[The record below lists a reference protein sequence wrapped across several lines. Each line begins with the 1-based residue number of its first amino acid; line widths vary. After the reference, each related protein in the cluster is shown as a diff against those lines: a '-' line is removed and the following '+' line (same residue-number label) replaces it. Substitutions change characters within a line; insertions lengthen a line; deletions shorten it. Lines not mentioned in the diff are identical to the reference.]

1 MKNNQKHKLGQIFA
15 DELYRGAPEVTE
27 DQAKKQAHIA
37 QIQEASSRP
46 SRYTKPRAVLLA
58 CILAVLLPTAG
69 FAVKSLFFSQAVTVQ
84 HQAPAF
90 TIQTDGIA
98 QIGEV
103 HANDGYIS
111 TTYAYQGIQFV
122 LLEDYN
128 DYAGNDTTLRLETG
142 GYAFSQ
148 NVCEYTAQCYLDEDG
163 FTAYLDAYKERCI
176 LYITIPST
184 NQDVCTYLLSQII
197 Q

>member
-1 MKNNQKHKLGQIFA
+1 MKNRQKHTLGQIFA
-15 DELYRGAPEVTE
+15 EELYRNAPKVSKA
-27 DQAKKQAHIA
+27 QAKKQAHIA
-37 QIQEASSRP
+37 QMQSRSSRC
-46 SRYTKPRAVLLA
+46 TKPRAVLLA

-90 TIQTDGIA
+90 TIRTDGIT
-98 QIGEV
+98 QVGGV
-103 HANDGYIS
+103 DANDGYIS

-128 DYAGNDTTLRLETG
+128 DYAGNDTTLRLETVG
-142 GYAFSQ
+142 TVFSQ
-148 NVCEYTAQCYLDEDG
+148 NVCGYTARCYLDDDG
-163 FTAYLDAYKERCI
+163 FTAYLDAYKEQCI

-184 NQDVCTYLLSQII
+184 DQAVCTYLLSQII
-197 Q
+197 P

>member
-1 MKNNQKHKLGQIFA
+1 MKNRQKHTLGQIFA
-15 DELYRGAPEVTE
+15 EELYRNAPKVSEE
-27 DQAKKQAHIA
+27 QAKKQAHIA
-37 QIQEASSRP
+37 QMQYRSSRHP
-46 SRYTKPRAVLLA
+46 KPRAVLLA
-58 CILAVLLPTAG
+58 CVLMVLLPTVG

-142 GYAFSQ
+142 GHAFSQ

-184 NQDVCTYLLSQII
+184 DQDVCTYLLSQII

>member
-1 MKNNQKHKLGQIFA
+1 MKNRQKHTLGQIFA
-15 DELYRGAPEVTE
+15 EELYRNAPKVSKA
-27 DQAKKQAHIA
+27 QAKKQAHIA
-37 QIQEASSRP
+37 QMQSRSSRC
-46 SRYTKPRAVLLA
+46 TKPRAVLLA

-69 FAVKSLFFSQAVTVQ
+69 FAVKSLFFSQVVTVQ
-84 HQAPAF
+84 RQTPAF
-90 TIQTDGIA
+90 TIRTDGIA
-98 QIGEV
+98 QVGRV
-103 HANDGYIS
+103 DANDGYIS

-128 DYAGNDTTLRLETG
+128 DYAGNDATLRLETAG
-142 GYAFSQ
+142 TVFSQ
-148 NVCEYTAQCYLDEDG
+148 NVCGYTAQCYLDEDG

-184 NQDVCTYLLSQII
+184 DQAVCTYLLSQII

>member
-1 MKNNQKHKLGQIFA
+1 MKNRQKHTLGQIFA
-15 DELYRGAPEVTE
+15 EELYRNAPEISHE
-27 DQAKKQAHIA
+27 HAKKQAHIA
-37 QIQEASSRP
+37 QMQYRSSRC
-46 SRYTKPRAVLLA
+46 TKPRAVLLA

-90 TIQTDGIA
+90 TIRTDGIA
-98 QIGEV
+98 QVGRV
-103 HANDGYIS
+103 DANDGYIS

-128 DYAGNDTTLRLETG
+128 DYAGNDATLRLETAG
-142 GYAFSQ
+142 TVFSQ
-148 NVCEYTAQCYLDEDG
+148 NVCGYTAQCYLDEDG

-184 NQDVCTYLLSQII
+184 DQAVCTYLLSQII

>member
-1 MKNNQKHKLGQIFA
+1 MKNRQKHTLGQIFA
-15 DELYRGAPEVTE
+15 EELYRNAPKVSKA
-27 DQAKKQAHIA
+27 QAKKQAHIA
-37 QIQEASSRP
+37 QMQSRSSRC
-46 SRYTKPRAVLLA
+46 TKPRAVLLA

-84 HQAPAF
+84 RQTPAF
-90 TIQTDGIA
+90 TIRTDGIT
-98 QIGEV
+98 QVGGV
-103 HANDGYIS
+103 DANDGYIS

-128 DYAGNDTTLRLETG
+128 DYAGNDTTLRLETAG
-142 GYAFSQ
+142 TVFSQ
-148 NVCEYTAQCYLDEDG
+148 NVCGYTAQCYLDEDG

-184 NQDVCTYLLSQII
+184 DQAVCTYLLSQII

>member
-1 MKNNQKHKLGQIFA
+1 MKNRQKHTLGQIFA
-15 DELYRGAPEVTE
+15 EELYRNAPKVSEE
-27 DQAKKQAHIA
+27 QAKKQAHIA
-37 QIQEASSRP
+37 QMQYRSSRC
-46 SRYTKPRAVLLA
+46 TKPRAVLLA

-84 HQAPAF
+84 RQTPAF
-90 TIQTDGIA
+90 TIRTDGIA
-98 QIGEV
+98 QVGRV
-103 HANDGYIS
+103 DANDGYIS

-128 DYAGNDTTLRLETG
+128 DYAGNDATLRLEAVGTV
-142 GYAFSQ
+142 FSQ
-148 NVCEYTAQCYLDEDG
+148 SVCGYTAQCYLDEDG

-184 NQDVCTYLLSQII
+184 DQAVCTYLLSQII

>member
-1 MKNNQKHKLGQIFA
+1 MKNRQKHTLGQIFA
-15 DELYRGAPEVTE
+15 DELYRSAPEISHE
-27 DQAKKQAHIA
+27 HAKKQAHIA
-37 QIQEASSRP
+37 QMQYRSSRC
-46 SRYTKPRAVLLA
+46 TKPRAVLLA
-58 CILAVLLPTAG
+58 CMLAVLLPTAG

-90 TIQTDGIA
+90 TIRTDGIT
-98 QIGEV
+98 QVGGV
-103 HANDGYIS
+103 DANDGYIS

-128 DYAGNDTTLRLETG
+128 DYAGNDTTLRLETVG
-142 GYAFSQ
+142 TVFSQ
-148 NVCEYTAQCYLDEDG
+148 NVCGYTARCYLDEDG

-184 NQDVCTYLLSQII
+184 DQAVCTYLLSQII
-197 Q
+197 R

>member
-1 MKNNQKHKLGQIFA
+1 MKNRQKHTLGQIFA
-15 DELYRGAPEVTE
+15 EELYRNAPKVSKA
-27 DQAKKQAHIA
+27 QAKKQAHIA
-37 QIQEASSRP
+37 QMQSRSSRC
-46 SRYTKPRAVLLA
+46 TKPRAVLLA

-84 HQAPAF
+84 RQTPAF
-90 TIQTDGIA
+90 TIRTDGIA
-98 QIGEV
+98 QVG
-103 HANDGYIS
+103 S

-142 GYAFSQ
+142 GHAFSQ

>member
-1 MKNNQKHKLGQIFA
+1 MKNRQKHTLGQIFA
-15 DELYRGAPEVTE
+15 EELYRNAPKVSEE
-27 DQAKKQAHIA
+27 QAKKQAHIA
-37 QIQEASSRP
+37 QMQYRSSRHP
-46 SRYTKPRAVLLA
+46 KPRAVLLA
-58 CILAVLLPTAG
+58 CVLMVLLPTAG

-84 HQAPAF
+84 RQTPAF

-128 DYAGNDTTLRLETG
+128 DYAGNDATLRLETAG
-142 GYAFSQ
+142 TVFSQ
-148 NVCEYTAQCYLDEDG
+148 NVCGYTAQCYLDEDG

-184 NQDVCTYLLSQII
+184 DQAVCTYLLSQII

>member
-1 MKNNQKHKLGQIFA
+1 MKNRQKHTLGQIFA
-15 DELYRGAPEVTE
+15 EELYRNAPKVSKA
-27 DQAKKQAHIA
+27 QAKKQAHIA
-37 QIQEASSRP
+37 QMQSRSSRC
-46 SRYTKPRAVLLA
+46 TKPRAVLLA

-84 HQAPAF
+84 RQTPAF
-90 TIQTDGIA
+90 TIRTDGIT
-98 QIGEV
+98 QVGGV
-103 HANDGYIS
+103 DANDGYIS

-128 DYAGNDTTLRLETG
+128 DYAGNDATLRLEAVGTV
-142 GYAFSQ
+142 FSQ
-148 NVCEYTAQCYLDEDG
+148 SVCGYTAQCYLDEDG

-184 NQDVCTYLLSQII
+184 DQAVCTYLLSQII

>member
-1 MKNNQKHKLGQIFA
+1 MKNRQKHTLGQIFA
-15 DELYRGAPEVTE
+15 DELYRSAPEISHE
-27 DQAKKQAHIA
+27 HAKKQAHIA
-37 QIQEASSRP
+37 QMQYRSSRC
-46 SRYTKPRAVLLA
+46 TKPRAVLLA
-58 CILAVLLPTAG
+58 CMLAVLLPTAG

-90 TIQTDGIA
+90 TIRTDGIT
-98 QIGEV
+98 QVGGV
-103 HANDGYIS
+103 DANDGYIS

-128 DYAGNDTTLRLETG
+128 DYAGNDATLRLEAVGTV
-142 GYAFSQ
+142 FSQ
-148 NVCEYTAQCYLDEDG
+148 SVCGYTAQCYLDEDG

-184 NQDVCTYLLSQII
+184 DQAVCTYLLSQII

>member
-1 MKNNQKHKLGQIFA
+1 MKNRQKHTLGQIFA
-15 DELYRGAPEVTE
+15 EELYRNAPKVSEE
-27 DQAKKQAHIA
+27 QAKKQAHIA
-37 QIQEASSRP
+37 QMQYRSSRHP
-46 SRYTKPRAVLLA
+46 KPRAVLLA
-58 CILAVLLPTAG
+58 CVLMVLLPTVG

-111 TTYAYQGIQFV
+111 TTY
-122 LLEDYN
+122 

-142 GYAFSQ
+142 GHAFSQ

>member
-1 MKNNQKHKLGQIFA
+1 MKNRQKHTLGQIFA
-15 DELYRGAPEVTE
+15 EELYRNAPKVSKA
-27 DQAKKQAHIA
+27 QAKKQAHIA
-37 QIQEASSRP
+37 QMQSRSSRC
-46 SRYTKPRAVLLA
+46 TKPRAVLLA

-84 HQAPAF
+84 RQTSAF
-90 TIQTDGIA
+90 TIRTDGIA
-98 QIGEV
+98 QVGRV
-103 HANDGYIS
+103 DANDGYIS

-128 DYAGNDTTLRLETG
+128 DYAGNDATLRLEAVGTV
-142 GYAFSQ
+142 FSQ
-148 NVCEYTAQCYLDEDG
+148 SVCGYTAQCYLDEDG

-184 NQDVCTYLLSQII
+184 DQAVCTYLLSQII

>member
-1 MKNNQKHKLGQIFA
+1 MKNRQKHTLGQIFA
-15 DELYRGAPEVTE
+15 EELYRNAPKVSKA
-27 DQAKKQAHIA
+27 QAKKQAHIA
-37 QIQEASSRP
+37 QMQSRSSRC
-46 SRYTKPRAVLLA
+46 TKPRAVLLA
-58 CILAVLLPTAG
+58 CMLAVLLPTAG

-90 TIQTDGIA
+90 TIRTDGIT
-98 QIGEV
+98 QVGGV
-103 HANDGYIS
+103 DANDGYIS

-128 DYAGNDTTLRLETG
+128 DYAGNDATLRLETAG
-142 GYAFSQ
+142 TVFSQ
-148 NVCEYTAQCYLDEDG
+148 NVCGYTAQCYLDEDG

-184 NQDVCTYLLSQII
+184 DQAVCTYLLSQII

>member
-1 MKNNQKHKLGQIFA
+1 MKNRQKHTLGQIFA
-15 DELYRGAPEVTE
+15 DELYRNAPKVSEA
-27 DQAKKQAHIA
+27 QAKKQAHIA
-37 QIQEASSRP
+37 QMQYRSSRHP
-46 SRYTKPRAVLLA
+46 KPRAVLLA
-58 CILAVLLPTAG
+58 CVLMVLLPTAG
-69 FAVKSLFFSQAVTVQ
+69 FAVKSLFFSKTVPVQ
-84 HQAPAF
+84 QQTPAF
-90 TIQTDGIA
+90 TIRTDGIA

-142 GYAFSQ
+142 GHAFSQ

-163 FTAYLDAYKERCI
+163 FTAYLDAYQERCI

-184 NQDVCTYLLSQII
+184 NQAVCTYLLSQII